1 MNMAALPGTLWPQS
15 AAPWADRAPVL
26 ARACSLAPMEKLPEG
41 LDAFFH
47 GLQGHWLRWRSA
59 QLPLAKQAQAALK
72 ACTALDGVSPQD
84 LHARVQQAGVCMRLD
99 PQQAKGQLIE
109 VLATIGQ
116 VAWRELGLKPY
127 AVQFMGAMAIHRGLL
142 AEMAT
147 GEGKTLTVGMAGV
160 LAGLSGRACHVITAN
175 DYLAQRDAEKLTPL
189 YRGCGLTVASVFGEL
204 DAQDRPT
211 RYAADVVYLTA
222 KELLAD
228 HLKDQLGPGTPE
240 HLNQQ
245 AFGHWLHPERTAAA
259 DGRFLVRG
267 LHTAIV
273 DEADS
278 ILIDEAV
285 TPLILSAPRAS
296 SGLSEA
302 VLLVSA
308 LADTL
313 QEGPDYTVTLQ
324 SQSITLLASA
334 RERLTSQAESLAD
347 LWRPAP
353 RREELLRQ
361 ALMVRHFHK
370 PGQHYVVQDGE
381 VVLLDEFTGR
391 MTPGRTLT
399 AGLHQAIEARE
410 GLTITAPNESLAQM
424 SFQAFFR
431 CFRKLSGSTGTA
443 WEAASELWRV
453 YGLQVVR
460 IPTHRPRQ
468 TIYHA
473 PVLVEQSAHKWAAVV
488 QEVLAERAKGR
499 PVLVGV
505 RSITSSQLLAE
516 HLQAAQCPVSVLN
529 ALAHAQEADIVAQ
542 AGAPGRVT
550 IATNMAGRGT
560 DIGLGQGVA
569 EAGGLHVIVA
579 ESNDSARIDRQLAG
593 RCGRQGDPGSV
604 SVYLCLADEL
614 VQRLMSQGLRRL
626 VLMVSSRQG
635 AGRRVSARPSLG
647 SRVAAWAFRRVQK
660 RAERQAFLRRWSVLR
675 SDDWM
680 ASALPFGGRRKG
692 GPA

>member
-1 MNMAALPGTLWPQS
+1 
-15 AAPWADRAPVL
+15 
-26 ARACSLAPMEKLPEG
+26 
-41 LDAFFH
+41 
-47 GLQGHWLRWRSA
+47 
-59 QLPLAKQAQAALK
+59 
-72 ACTALDGVSPQD
+72 
-84 LHARVQQAGVCMRLD
+84 
-99 PQQAKGQLIE
+99 
-109 VLATIGQ
+109 
-116 VAWRELGLKPY
+116 
-127 AVQFMGAMAIHRGLL
+127 
-142 AEMAT
+142 
-147 GEGKTLTVGMAGV
+147 
-160 LAGLSGRACHVITAN
+160 
-175 DYLAQRDAEKLTPL
+175 
-189 YRGCGLTVASVFGEL
+189 
-204 DAQDRPT
+204 
-211 RYAADVVYLTA
+211 
-222 KELLAD
+222 
-228 HLKDQLGPGTPE
+228 
-240 HLNQQ
+240 
-245 AFGHWLHPERTAAA
+245 
-259 DGRFLVRG
+259 
-267 LHTAIV
+267 
-273 DEADS
+273 
-278 ILIDEAV
+278 
-285 TPLILSAPRAS
+285 
-296 SGLSEA
+296 
-302 VLLVSA
+302 LLVSA

-313 QEGPDYTVTLQ
+313 QEGEDYSVTLQ
-324 SQSITLLASA
+324 SQSITLLPSA
-334 RERLTSQAESLAD
+334 RERLASQAEPLAD

-473 PVLVEQSAHKWAAVV
+473 PVLVEQSDHKWAAVV

-542 AGAPGRVT
+542 AGAPSRVT

-560 DIGLGQGVA
+560 DIGLGEGVA

-626 VLMVSSRQG
+626 VLAVSSRRG
-635 AGRRVSARPSLG
+635 AGHQRLARPSPS